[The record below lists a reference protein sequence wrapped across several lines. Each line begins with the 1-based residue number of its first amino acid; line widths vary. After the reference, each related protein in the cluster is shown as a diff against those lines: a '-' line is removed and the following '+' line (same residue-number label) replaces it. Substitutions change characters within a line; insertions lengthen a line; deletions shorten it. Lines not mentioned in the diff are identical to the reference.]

1 MDAVLE
7 TARRLPNARFVITTL
22 GKRGSVM
29 LVRHPQ
35 PHTAASS
42 GAAAGAAAGV
52 PVKSLS
58 QVASELEAELEA
70 GGGQGAGEEVDC
82 VSRTGVGIRWAGAN
96 RWWGRG

>member
-29 LVRHPQ
+29 LVRHV
-35 PHTAASS
+35 AASTAES
-42 GAAAGAAAGV
+42 V
-52 PVKSLS
+52 PVMSLS
-58 QVASELEAELEA
+58 QVASELDAELEA

-82 VSRTGVGIRWAGAN
+82 VSRTGVGIRWAREN
-96 RWWGRG
+96 ECWGRG